1 MLWKSNRALFLE
13 QEYQEKRH
21 QIAQYFDKTAVKAW
35 ERLTSNDESL
45 SYIRESV
52 RFGREKMQRHIL
64 ERIGDNLSGKSV
76 LDAGCGTGGLSMDLA
91 ARNANV
97 VAVDIS
103 PSLIKIARERFSRRE
118 NNQPS
123 GDVKFVWGDM
133 LDPSFGDFDHII
145 LMDSTIHYKSSNA
158 IGLVKELCNRANESI
173 IFTFVPLTPLLA
185 VKFVLGKFFPKVD
198 RAPAIE
204 PSSEGTVCDLISRN
218 LHGWEISGTKRV
230 STYFYTSQAVELRRV

>member
-1 MLWKSNRALFLE
+1 MLWKSDRALFLE
-13 QEYQEKRH
+13 QEYQDKRH

-52 RFGREKMQRHIL
+52 RSGREEMQQHIL
-64 ERIGDNLSGKSV
+64 ERIGENLSGKTV
-76 LDAGCGTGGLSMDLA
+76 LDAGCGTGGLAMDLV

-103 PSLIKIARERFSRRE
+103 PSLIKIARERFSRHE
-118 NNQPS
+118 NMQAM

-133 LDPSFGDFDHII
+133 LDPSFGDFDHIV

-158 IGLVKELCNRANESI
+158 IALVKELCNRANESI
-173 IFTFVPLTPLLA
+173 IFTFVPLTPTLA
-185 VKFVLGKFFPKVD
+185 AKFFLGKFFPKGD

-204 PSSEGTVCDLISRN
+204 PSSEGVVSDLISSN
-218 LHGWEISGTKRV
+218 LRGWEISGMKRV
-230 STYFYTSQAVELRRV
+230 STYFYASQAVELRRV

>member
-1 MLWKSNRALFLE
+1 MLWKQDRALLLE
-13 QEYQEKRH
+13 QEYQAKRH

-45 SYIRESV
+45 SFIRESV
-52 RFGREKMQRHIL
+52 RAGREKMQQHIL

-76 LDAGCGTGGLSMDLA
+76 LDAGCGTGVLAMDLI

-103 PSLIKIARERFSRRE
+103 PSLIKIARERFSRYE
-118 NNQPS
+118 KLKNG

-133 LDPSFGDFDHII
+133 LDPTFGDFDHIVF
-145 LMDSTIHYKSSNA
+145 MDSTIHYKSTNA
-158 IGLVKELCNRANESI
+158 IGLINKLCSRARESI

-185 VKFVLGKFFPKVD
+185 IKFTLGKLFPKGD

-204 PSSEGTVCDLISRN
+204 PASERSLCDLISRN
-218 LHGWEISGTKRV
+218 VHGWEISGMKRV